1 MKGFVVLSERAL
13 ERVSHLL
20 VERRLRDTDALAKK
34 AGSDERTIRRM
45 LRGERVQYRTV
56 AEVAGALGVE
66 VRELLDEDS
75 RPVEGEVFLDWLL
88 SRGKWG
94 GAIAAA
100 GSLAAAGAS
109 LAWPDRPWAT
119 LLTQTIAVTA
129 LLLWLRGHRPR
140 TFAKAPA
147 RVRIASMAAAQFAG
161 EFRLA
166 WFFWAAFY
174 LWFAVAAAWPAAL
187 ERAHWPI
194 LNAFQNAG
202 SLCLVACYEV
212 LTRRTVNGGETPHR
226 PATMRYGW
234 FVIAGLLVL
243 EFALTGGAAG
253 GIGAAASTAR
263 IFALASGLT
272 QGVAL
277 ALLVGRLDDPH
288 VGAGAPIFGL
298 YLYACIQGSYAMIPG
313 DTLLE
318 HLLTVIALPLKCLVC
333 LVVAWCAESGILW
346 SYLARL
352 RAADEILI
360 RRRRAWLVAYRDG
373 VFGGSE
379 FERAGPGVE

>member
-20 VERRLRDTDALAKK
+20 VERRLRHPEALAKK
-34 AGSDERTIRRM
+34 SGSDERTIRRM

-56 AEVAGALGVE
+56 AEVAGALGVD
-66 VRELLDEDS
+66 VQELLDEDS
-75 RPVEGEVFLDWLL
+75 RPVEGEIFLDWLL
-88 SRGKWG
+88 SRGAWG
-94 GAIAAA
+94 VAIAAA
-100 GSLAAAGAS
+100 GSVAAAGAS
-109 LAWPDRPWAT
+109 LTWPERPWAT
-119 LLTQTIAVTA
+119 LLTQTLAVTA
-129 LLLWLRGHRPR
+129 LLLWLSDHRPK
-140 TFAKAPA
+140 TFEKAPA

-166 WFFWAAFY
+166 WLFWAAFY
-174 LWFAVAAAWPAAL
+174 LWFAAAASWPGAL
-187 ERAHWPI
+187 GRAHWPI
-194 LNAFQNAG
+194 LNALQNAG

-212 LTRRTVNGGETPHR
+212 LTIRTVNGAER
-226 PATMRYGW
+226 PRRSATMRYGW

-253 GIGAAASTAR
+253 GIGAEGSAAR
-263 IFALASGLT
+263 IFALGSGLT
-272 QGVAL
+272 QGLAL

-298 YLYACIQGSYAMIPG
+298 YIYACIQGSYAMMPG

-318 HLLTVIALPLKCLVC
+318 HLLTVIALPLKCLLC

-352 RAADEILI
+352 RAADEVLI
-360 RRRRAWLVAYRDG
+360 RRRRAWLMAYRDG
-373 VFGGSE
+373 AFSGSE
-379 FERAGPGVE
+379 FERVGPEAE